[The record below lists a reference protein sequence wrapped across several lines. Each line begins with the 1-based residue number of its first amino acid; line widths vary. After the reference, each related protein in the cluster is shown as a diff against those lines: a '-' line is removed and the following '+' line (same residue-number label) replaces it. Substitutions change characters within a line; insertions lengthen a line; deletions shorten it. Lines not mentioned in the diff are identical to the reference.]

1 MNSTRSILGG
11 DSRAARSQPRFART
25 PPALAGIERR
35 SMSLILDKIT
45 MPAETPRVSR
55 ARLLEV
61 LNESVSCC
69 NSTVIAGRTG
79 AGKTLLA
86 TDFAARC
93 GRRVAWYK
101 VDASEVELGAFLRY
115 LIAAVGSQHPGFGRK
130 TLALLASGAESAD
143 AALAAESFVYEMTML
158 EAGESLLIVID
169 DLHLVYDADWV
180 VPFFARLLPLL
191 PAETHVVLM
200 GRTLPPAPL
209 WRMRSKQTLRVI
221 DEAALAFTPAEAEEL
236 FASYALPTRQAAQ
249 ALAETWGRAAALDA
263 VARGGQ
269 SRAEENASQPVT
281 TFDGR
286 ARDSQ
291 QTNAQQSAS
300 QLRLVKGY
308 SPKSS
313 AACRGD
319 VGRNVRDR
327 KISRDCSTSLVG
339 TTCL

>member
-1 MNSTRSILGG
+1 MSLIWRDLGG
-11 DSRAARSQPRFART
+11 SDSRAAHFREGRGQS
-25 PPALAGIERR
+25 PPALAATERR

-55 ARLLEV
+55 PRLLEV
-61 LNESVSCC
+61 LGESMSCC

-86 TDFAARC
+86 ADFAERC

-101 VDASEVELGAFLRY
+101 VDASEVELGSFLRY

-130 TLALLASGAESAD
+130 TLALIASGAEAAD

-158 EAGESLLIVID
+158 EAGEPLLVVID
-169 DLHLVYDADWV
+169 DLHLVYDAAWV

-191 PAETHVVLM
+191 PAETHFVLI

-221 DEAALAFTPAEAEEL
+221 DEAALAFTPGEAEEL
-236 FASYALPTRQAAQ
+236 FAGYELPTRQAAQ

-269 SRAEENASQPVT
+269 SRAEENASQPAT

-286 ARDSQ
+286 ARD
-291 QTNAQQSAS
+291 AQQSGS
-300 QLRLVKGY
+300 PLRLVKGY

-313 AACRGD
+313 AA
-319 VGRNVRDR
+319 
-327 KISRDCSTSLVG
+327 
-339 TTCL
+339 